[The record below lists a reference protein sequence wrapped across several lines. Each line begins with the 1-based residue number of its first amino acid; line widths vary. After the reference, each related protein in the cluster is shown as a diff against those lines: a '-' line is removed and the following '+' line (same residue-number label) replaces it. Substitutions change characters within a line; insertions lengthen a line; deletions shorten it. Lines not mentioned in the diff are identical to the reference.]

1 MSKRTDPAFIANAE
15 QARLALWIRLL
26 LIMTVGVLAGLASVA
41 AVNKLYRSNLQSQA
55 AAVASVLDA
64 TMVQSLTDPQ
74 ADDYASNYAY
84 LKQHLAA
91 AKRSIGN
98 VRFVYLM
105 AHDSSKGVYF
115 LVDSEPKDSE
125 GYSPNGQPYAE
136 ASPKLQASFTSGA
149 AFVEGPARDRWG
161 TWLSALAPVQT
172 GGSAPKAMLGMD
184 VPASSYWA
192 VQLLVGGTPVVI
204 AALAA
209 GVVYTTEAL
218 RRRRQEALRMRSELV
233 SIASHELRSPLAGLR
248 WSQELMMSYP
258 LDEKAKKSLEIMHN
272 STVKLQ
278 ESIEDVLQLA
288 NLQSSTH
295 HRLDVATVDMGK
307 LLTDVF
313 SVQQPVAD
321 ERNITL
327 VRSQD
332 WPPGLLLEV
341 DERRMKR
348 VFNNLVSNAVKYG
361 RENTAVTVSYQLAQG
376 KHIISVS
383 DHGIGIPKADQEKVF
398 SGFYRADNAR
408 RAAVDGTGMGLYLS
422 RAIVEQHGGTLW
434 LDSSEQAGTTVYV
447 SLPLAA
453 TATPSTDSQQSS

>member
-15 QARLALWIRLL
+15 RPGVALWIRLS
-26 LIMTVGVLAGLASVA
+26 LILVAGVLAGLASLA
-41 AVNKLYRSNLQSQA
+41 AVNRLYWSNLQSQA
-55 AAVASVLDA
+55 SAVASVLDA
-64 TMVQSLTDPQ
+64 EMVESLTTPQ
-74 ADDYASNYAY
+74 SNDYAENYAY
-84 LKQHLAA
+84 LKERLAA
-91 AKRSIGN
+91 AKQSIGS
-98 VRFVYLM
+98 VTFVYLM
-105 AHDSSKGVYF
+105 AHDSSRGVYF
-115 LVDSEPKDSE
+115 LVDSEPKGSE
-125 GYSPNGQPYAE
+125 GYSPNGQAYAE
-136 ASPKLQASFTSGA
+136 ASPQLQASFTEGKP
-149 AFVEGPARDRWG
+149 FVEGPVRDRWG
-161 TWLSALAPVQT
+161 TWLSALAPVPAN
-172 GGSAPKAMLGMD
+172 GSAPVAMLGID

-204 AALAA
+204 ASLAA

-258 LDEKAKKSLEIMHN
+258 LDEKAKKSLAIMHN

-288 NLQSSTH
+288 NLQSNTH
-295 HRLDVATVDMGK
+295 HRLDVAKVDMSE
-307 LLTDVF
+307 LLADVF

-321 ERNITL
+321 ERSISL
-327 VRSQD
+327 VRSPD
-332 WPPGLLLEV
+332 WPPSLVLQV

-361 RENTAVTVSYQLAQG
+361 RENTAVTVGYQHAHD
-376 KHIISVS
+376 KHIISFS

-422 RAIVEQHGGTLW
+422 RAIVEQHGGALW

-447 SLPLAA
+447 SLPLTAA
-453 TATPSTDSQQSS
+453 TPPTDGQQSS